1 MAATCARGAEVRRQR
16 RWLGGAGGFRAA
28 LERAARG
35 TEGWVRMSVGGHGT
49 GSRNGAPVVVP
60 GRPVARPGVATR
72 TTSRVG
78 ANAWRWHLVEFD
90 LALFE
95 MPKLEISLQKWTKWI
110 IEKL

>member
-1 MAATCARGAEVRRQR
+1 
-16 RWLGGAGGFRAA
+16 
-28 LERAARG
+28 
-35 TEGWVRMSVGGHGT
+35 MSVGGLGT
-49 GSRNGAPVVVP
+49 SGHSGAPVVVP
-60 GRPVARPGVATR
+60 GRPVTWLGVATR

>member
-1 MAATCARGAEVRRQR
+1 
-16 RWLGGAGGFRAA
+16 
-28 LERAARG
+28 
-35 TEGWVRMSVGGHGT
+35 MSVGGLGT
-49 GSRNGAPVVVP
+49 SGHSGAPVVP
-60 GRPVARPGVATR
+60 GRPVTRLGVATR